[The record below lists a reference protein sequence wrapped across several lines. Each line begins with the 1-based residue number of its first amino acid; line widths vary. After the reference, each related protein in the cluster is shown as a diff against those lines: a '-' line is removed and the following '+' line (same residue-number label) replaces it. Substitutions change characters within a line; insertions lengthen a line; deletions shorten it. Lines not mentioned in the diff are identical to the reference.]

1 MVTYL
6 FVSVKRGSAAGG
18 VDQIEVHVRKEWSC
32 VNEQERTS
40 DPAEV
45 LGTIFSLQIYFL
57 NLMTV

>member
-18 VDQIEVHVRKEWSC
+18 VDQIEVHKREDWSC
-32 VNEQERTS
+32 VNEQERA

-45 LGTIFSLQIYFL
+45 LSTIFSLQIYFL